1 MPLSV
6 NKAKL
11 DNLAGGLWK
20 SAELLSE
27 FWRLEREAKALLKGL
42 AQ

>member
-11 DNLAGGLWK
+11 DNLAGEAWK
-20 SAELLSE
+20 SAELLPE
-27 FWRLEREAKALLKGL
+27 FWRLEKEAKALLKGL